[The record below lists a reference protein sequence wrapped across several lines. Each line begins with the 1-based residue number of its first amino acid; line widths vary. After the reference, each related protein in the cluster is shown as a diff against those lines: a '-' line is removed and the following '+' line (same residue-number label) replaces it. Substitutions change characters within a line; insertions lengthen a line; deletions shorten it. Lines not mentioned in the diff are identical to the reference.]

1 VLLTID
7 KFEIH
12 RLINKHV
19 VNGMASTF
27 FMYVTHI
34 GDGVFAIL
42 LILVMLFVNMRKASY
57 IFLAYVGSS
66 IVTTVLKNF
75 FYTDYYRPY
84 FLFHFFKRE
93 DLNLIDGVEILSNNS
108 FPSGHS
114 TSAFAVFFCLIFM
127 SKNHFLKLLFYI
139 TACVAAF
146 SRTYISQHW
155 LVDIYIGSI
164 IGVSFAVLFYLTF
177 YIKDYSQKLE
187 MPLPEFFL
195 KRKQKNV

>member
-1 VLLTID
+1 MV
-7 KFEIH
+7 
-12 RLINKHV
+12 
-19 VNGMASTF
+19 STF

-42 LILVMLFVNMRKASY
+42 LIFVMLFINMRKASY
-57 IFLAYVGSS
+57 IFLAYLGSS
-66 IVTTVLKNF
+66 IVTTILKNF
-75 FYTDYYRPY
+75 FYADYYRPY
-84 FLFHFFKRE
+84 FMFHFYKRE
-93 DLNLIDGVEILSNNS
+93 DLNLLDGVEILSNNS

-127 SKNHFLKLLFYI
+127 SKNHFLKLLFYT
-139 TACVAAF
+139 TACIAAF

-164 IGVSFAVLFYLTF
+164 IGVSFAIVFYLTF
-177 YIKDYSQKLE
+177 YMKDYSQKLE
-187 MPLPEFFL
+187 MSLPQFFS